1 MTRLLGILLCLAL
14 FTPTLV
20 LAQPSSAEDGRM
32 EAFIDSVV
40 ASLTL
45 EEKLGQLT
53 QHRGRW
59 AGEGPAVPEG
69 GEAEIREGSV
79 GSFLSV
85 YGVDYLRGLQRTAV
99 EESRSGIPLI
109 FVHDIIHGFR
119 TIFPVPMAEA
129 ASWDL
134 EEIER
139 AARIA
144 AIEGAAHGLNWTFAP
159 MVDIGRDARWG
170 RVVEGAGEDPYLG
183 SQIARARVRGFQGN
197 DVADPLT
204 LIACAKHFVAYGEAE
219 GGRDYNTVDIS
230 ERTLHEVFLPP
241 FEAAVDEGV
250 GCVMG
255 AFNEVAGVPMHAHGR
270 LNNDLLRDEWGFDG
284 IYVSDYTAVMELMH
298 HGIAAMGDEES
309 AGIAALRG
317 GTDIDM
323 VSTIYY
329 RTLGDAI
336 REGRLDEALVDQATK
351 RVLRMKYR
359 AGLFEDPYRYLDDA
373 RERDLVLTPEH
384 RRAAREMAHKSMVL
398 LKNEGLLP
406 LDRDRI
412 DRVAVIGELAADRRV
427 ALGSWAAA
435 GRAEDAISVLEGI
448 RAHGEGYFTVEYA
461 EGAKVWEDDTSGIAE
476 AVAVAERA
484 DVVLLVVGEHHDMS
498 AEARNRTSL
507 DLPGGQEELV
517 RAIHATGKP
526 VVAVLMN
533 GRPLSVQWLH
543 DNVPSILETWYL
555 GVEMGPA
562 VADVLFG
569 DVNPSGK
576 LPMTFPRTVG
586 QVPMYY
592 YHKNTGRPPREDD
605 RYTAKY
611 IDVHWTPLY
620 PFGYGLSYTSFEYS
634 DLSLSSEQIGPDGRV
649 DVSVTVTNT
658 GDRAGAEVV
667 QLYLQD
673 EVASVTRPVR
683 LLRGFDRIELN
694 PGESRMVSFTL
705 DREDMSMYDIDMN
718 RVVEPGWFSVY
729 VGGDSQAELRARFE
743 VVSP

>member
-1 MTRLLGILLCLAL
+1 MKRLLGLFLITCLFLPTMAL
-14 FTPTLV
+14 G
-20 LAQPSSAEDGRM
+20 QPSSAEDARM

-85 YGVDYLRGLQRTAV
+85 YGVEYLRGLQRTAV
-99 EESRSGIPLI
+99 EESRSGIPLV

-119 TIFPVPMAEA
+119 TIFPVPLAEA

-139 AARIA
+139 AARIS
-144 AIEGAAHGLNWTFAP
+144 AIEGAAYGLNWTFAP

-183 SQIARARVRGFQGN
+183 SEIARARVRGFQGD

-204 LIACAKHFVAYGEAE
+204 LVACAKHFVAYGEAE

-241 FEAAVDEGV
+241 FLASVEEGV

-284 IYVSDYTAVMELMH
+284 VYVSDYTAVMELMH
-298 HGIAAMGDEES
+298 HGIAAMGDEEA
-309 AGIAALRG
+309 AGIAALVG

-323 VSTIYY
+323 VSSIYY
-329 RTLGDAI
+329 RTLPDAV
-336 REGRLDEALVDQATK
+336 REGRLDEAHVDEAVR

-359 AGLFEDPYRYLDDA
+359 LGLFEDPYRYLDES
-373 RERDLVLTPEH
+373 RERDLILTPEH

-398 LKNEGLLP
+398 LKNDGLLP
-406 LDRDRI
+406 IDRDRVN
-412 DRVAVIGELAADRRV
+412 RVAVIGELAADARV

-435 GRAEDAISVLEGI
+435 GREEDAISVLDGI
-448 RAHGEGYFTVEYA
+448 QAYGDGHFAVDYA
-461 EGAKVWEDDTSGIAE
+461 VGARVWEDDTSGIAE
-476 AVAVAERA
+476 AVSIAEDA

-526 VVAVLMN
+526 IVGVLMN
-533 GRPLSVQWLH
+533 GRPLSVQWMH
-543 DNVPSILETWYL
+543 DNIPSILETWYL

-592 YHKNTGRPPREDD
+592 YHKNTGRPPSEDD
-605 RYTAKY
+605 RYTSKY
-611 IDVHWTPLY
+611 IDVHWSPLY
-620 PFGYGLSYTSFEYS
+620 PFGYGLSYTTFEYS
-634 DLSLSSEQIGPDGRV
+634 DLTLSSESIRPDGSV

-658 GDRAGAEVV
+658 GTRFGAEVV

-683 LLRGFDRIELN
+683 LLRGFDRIELQ
-694 PGESRMVSFTL
+694 PGASRSVSFEL
-705 DREDMSMYDIDMN
+705 GYDDISMLDIDMN
-718 RVVEPGWFSVY
+718 RVVETGWFSVY
-729 VGGDSQAELRARFE
+729 VGGDSEADLQARFE
-743 VVSP
+743 VRD